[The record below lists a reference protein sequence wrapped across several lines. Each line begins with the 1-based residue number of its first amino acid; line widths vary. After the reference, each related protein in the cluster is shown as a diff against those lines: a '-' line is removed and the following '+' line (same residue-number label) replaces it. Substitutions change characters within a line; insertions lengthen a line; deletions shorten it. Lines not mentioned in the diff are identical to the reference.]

1 MDEKKLLQCR
11 RRDFNKQLVR
21 FEVYKRHLILLLF
34 TFHFKYSGSE
44 YPKKNSLNLLSVSHL
59 GNEPRVRPRARHRHL
74 LPLHPHHPPQG
85 GAAWRARDR
94 AKMWLQNWRWDRSG
108 LPKKSSGTIAKNI
121 HLIWVTSGLCWQRNL
136 CYWDR
141 PGQRSEQVRAPGQWQ
156 DSSTQ
161 WLRLHDGDAQKG
173 RGLH

>member
-1 MDEKKLLQCR
+1 MKRKYYSVEDE
-11 RRDFNKQLVR
+11 DPNKQLVR
-21 FEVYKRHLILLLF
+21 FEVYKRHLFVLLF
-34 TFHFKYSGSE
+34 TFHFKYSGSD
-44 YPKKNSLNLLSVSHL
+44 YPTNLIKFIIVSHL

-121 HLIWVTSGLCWQRNL
+121 HLI
-136 CYWDR
+136 
-141 PGQRSEQVRAPGQWQ
+141 
-156 DSSTQ
+156 
-161 WLRLHDGDAQKG
+161 
-173 RGLH
+173 

>member
-34 TFHFKYSGSE
+34 TFHFKYSGFE

-108 LPKKSSGTIAKNI
+108 LPKKSSGTIAKKYTFNMSNVRVM
-121 HLIWVTSGLCWQRNL
+121 LTTESMLLRSPRTAPRASPGSWSMTRFFNSMATTSRW
-136 CYWDR
+136 
-141 PGQRSEQVRAPGQWQ
+141 
-156 DSSTQ
+156 
-161 WLRLHDGDAQKG
+161 
-173 RGLH
+173 